1 MFVEKEF
8 RLLPLEKKSI
18 QKPKHSQNIHFLIII
33 VVSVLLPWIVSAQTV
48 DDCLACHSDSTLT
61 MEKKGKTISLFA
73 NYAALKK
80 SPHTKLVCIACHVG
94 FDAGNV
100 PHKEKIDP
108 VNCLNCH
115 KDAAVKHLIHS
126 PILKS
131 KTSAPELVAS
141 CKQCHG
147 THNIQRTKIRTTGM
161 ISTESVDICATCHEQ
176 QARHYLLSA
185 HGKASSAGVTGAPV
199 CMSCHRSQITG
210 LKGSSDSAKVKL
222 TQEKLC
228 LSCHLD
234 DPNVRAQ
241 VSPTTGFIAAYEKS
255 VHGSALL
262 KGNAAVANCIDC
274 HGSHEIKK
282 GKESTSRV
290 NRERIPE
297 TCGTCHASIAHEYR
311 ESIHGT
317 ASSKGNKEAPV
328 CTDCHGEHNILS
340 PSNPNSPVS
349 ARNVSAR
356 GCAPCHSSVTLTEKY
371 GLAGDRF
378 KTFSSSFHG
387 LATSSGSTEV
397 ANCASCHGVHNIKPS
412 SDSTSLVH
420 KSNLATTCGKCHP
433 GANERFTIG
442 SIHSSNTN
450 KSEEPVLYWVSFL
463 YVLLIASII
472 GGMVLHNLLDFYR
485 KSKRRLMIR
494 RGLVHEEHY
503 GHTLY
508 VRMTLNERIQHIS
521 LLLSFF
527 TLVFTGFM
535 LRYPEAFWVVAIRN
549 LNTNVFD
556 MRGIVHRIAAAV
568 MVTASLYHLYYIFFV
583 PRGKQ
588 LIRDLLPTRNDI
600 NDAIDVL
607 KYNLGFSP
615 IKPQFDRFSYI
626 EKSEYWALVWGTV
639 VMSVT
644 GVILWFDNTFMGL
657 LTKLGWDVA
666 RSVHFYEA
674 WLAFLA
680 ILIWHMYFVIFS
692 PDIYPI
698 NLAWLKGSLTESEMA
713 EEHTKELA
721 TLKRKA
727 LEEDGK
733 MISVIVDEEEDAA
746 NTSEGKSI

>member
-1 MFVEKEF
+1 MFVKKEF
-8 RLLPLEKKSI
+8 RLLQLKENLI
-18 QKPKHSQNIHFLIII
+18 RKPNYSPIIHFFIIL
-33 VVSVLLPWIVSAQTV
+33 VVSVILPWIVSAQTV

-61 MEKKGKTISLFA
+61 MEKNGKTILLFA
-73 NYAALKK
+73 DHAILKK
-80 SPHTKLVCIACHVG
+80 SPHAKLVCIACHSG
-94 FDAGNV
+94 FDAGNL

-115 KDAAVKHLIHS
+115 KDATTRHLIHS

-131 KTSAPELVAS
+131 KTNDLELVAS

-147 THNIQRTKIRTTGM
+147 THNVQRLKVGTTRM
-161 ISTESVDICATCHEQ
+161 ISTESIDICATCHEE
-176 QARHYLLSA
+176 QARPYRLSA
-185 HGKASSAGVTGAPV
+185 HGKASDAGVIGAPV
-199 CMSCHRSQITG
+199 CMSCHRSQISG

-234 DPNVRAQ
+234 DPHVRAQ
-241 VSPTTGFIAAYEKS
+241 VSPTAGFIAAYEKS

-297 TCGTCHASIAHEYR
+297 TCGTCHASIAYEYR

-340 PSNPNSPVS
+340 PSNPNSRVS
-349 ARNVSAR
+349 PRNVSAQV
-356 GCAPCHSSVTLTEKY
+356 CAPCHSSVTLTEKY

-387 LATSSGSTEV
+387 LATSSGSIEV

-433 GANERFTIG
+433 GANERFTVG

-450 KSEEPVLYWVSFL
+450 KSEEPVLYWVSFA
-463 YVLLIASII
+463 YILLIASTI

-485 KSKRRLMIR
+485 RSKRRLMIR

-521 LLLSFF
+521 LMISFF
-527 TLVFTGFM
+527 TLVLTGFM
-535 LRYPEAFWVVAIRN
+535 LRYPESFWVVAIRN

-556 MRGIVHRIAAAV
+556 MRGILHRISAAV

-588 LIRDLLPTRNDI
+588 LIRDLLPTMNDI
-600 NDAIDVL
+600 NDAIAVL
-607 KYNLGFSP
+607 KYNLGFSTV
-615 IKPQFDRFSYI
+615 KPQFDRFSYI

-657 LTKLGWDVA
+657 FTKLGWDVA
-666 RSVHFYEA
+666 RAVHFYEA

-680 ILIWHMYFVIFS
+680 ILIWHIYFVIFN
-692 PDIYPI
+692 PDIYPM

-713 EEHTKELA
+713 EEHPKELA
-721 TLKRKA
+721 AIKRKELA
-727 LEEDGK
+727 EDGK
-733 MISVIVDEEEDAA
+733 IISVIVNEENASSMSEK
-746 NTSEGKSI
+746 TSI